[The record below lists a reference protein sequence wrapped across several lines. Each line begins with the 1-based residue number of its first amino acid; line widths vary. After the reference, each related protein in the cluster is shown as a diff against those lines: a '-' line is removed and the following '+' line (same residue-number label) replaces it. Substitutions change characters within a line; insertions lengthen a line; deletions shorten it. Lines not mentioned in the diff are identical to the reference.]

1 MNIARIEQAVERGRL
16 DYYLEADNRLLIV
29 KPKMPIWCVALRS
42 WQSSWWHWTSGQKAQ
57 EAMLYGA
64 ISVSDIWRFPV
75 AEPATNMSLRI

>member
-1 MNIARIEQAVERGRL
+1 MNEQLKGTL

-29 KPKMPIWCVALRS
+29 EAKNADLVRGFTQLAVELVALDK
-42 WQSSWWHWTSGQKAQ
+42 WTESP

-75 AEPATNMSLRI
+75 A